1 MTFLNFDSL
10 NASPQ
15 VIEYILNNI
24 AFVSLLIM
32 TIWHWARLIYSLQ
45 FPPAIIGTV
54 GIAIANLSLSLLLEI
69 RWVESGHF
77 PLSNLY
83 ESLLFLAWGF
93 TTFHLLVEQLAK
105 VQFVG
110 VVTAPV
116 ALLITGF
123 AGFSLPKEM
132 QRATALIPALQS
144 NWLMMHVT
152 IMMMSYV
159 ALLGGSLLAIAFLVV
174 NLYTQQ
180 KDSWQGL
187 TTTTDSIPQE
197 RLSIHSK
204 GRVQGFTDLETD
216 TLKEGTAQ
224 SKASLTNTFFGFR
237 HQERLEGLSKDR
249 VPLSTIEHLKSKSR
263 AVHAD
268 DSLASE
274 IQTDNQLV
282 ESQMQLN
289 HLTEGK
295 LGSKH
300 APSLD
305 FDSFML
311 TFPATNGCDTN
322 TSTIAQTLDNLSYRT
337 LGFGFPLLTIGILSG
352 AVWANE
358 AWGSYWSWDP
368 KETWALITW
377 LVFAIYLHTRLT
389 KGWKGTGPALIAT
402 GGFIIVWICY
412 LGVNLLGTGLHSYG
426 WFQRS

>member
-1 MTFLNFDSL
+1 MTFLNLEPSL
-10 NASPQ
+10 
-15 VIEYILNNI
+15 EYILNNI

-45 FPPAIIGTV
+45 FLPAVIGTV
-54 GIAIANLSLSLLLEI
+54 GIALANLSLSFLLAI
-69 RWVESGHF
+69 RWVESRHF

-93 TTFHLLVEQLAK
+93 TAFHFLVEQLTK

-123 AGFSLPKEM
+123 ASFSLPKEM

-152 IMMMSYV
+152 IMMISYV

-174 NLYTQQ
+174 TQQ
-180 KDSWQGL
+180 KRVGEGHLL
-187 TTTTDSIPQE
+187 TFGE
-197 RLSIHSK
+197 RDAAHSYHSLP
-204 GRVQGFTDLETD
+204 FLEPGGAGGAPEVAEND
-216 TLKEGTAQ
+216 
-224 SKASLTNTFFGFR
+224 
-237 HQERLEGLSKDR
+237 
-249 VPLSTIEHLKSKSR
+249 I
-263 AVHAD
+263 
-268 DSLASE
+268 
-274 IQTDNQLV
+274 
-282 ESQMQLN
+282 
-289 HLTEGK
+289 
-295 LGSKH
+295 
-300 APSLD
+300 PSLGTD
-305 FDSFML
+305 I
-311 TFPATNGCDTN
+311 GE
-322 TSTIAQTLDNLSYRT
+322 TLDNLSYRT
-337 LGFGFPLLTIGILSG
+337 LGLGFPLLTIGILSG

-368 KETWALITW
+368 KETWAFITW

-389 KGWKGTGPALIAT
+389 KGWKGTGPALIAS

>member
-1 MTFLNFDSL
+1 MTFLNLEPSL
-10 NASPQ
+10 
-15 VIEYILNNI
+15 EYILNNI

-45 FPPAIIGTV
+45 FLPAVIGTI
-54 GIAIANLSLSLLLEI
+54 GIALANLSLSFLLAI

-93 TTFHLLVEQLAK
+93 TAFHFFVEQLTK
-105 VQFVG
+105 VEFVG

-123 AGFSLPKEM
+123 ASFSLPKEM

-152 IMMMSYV
+152 IMMISYV

-174 NLYTQQ
+174 TQQ
-180 KDSWQGL
+180 KRVGEGDAA
-187 TTTTDSIPQE
+187 
-197 RLSIHSK
+197 HSYHSLP
-204 GRVQGFTDLETD
+204 FLEPGGAGE
-216 TLKEGTAQ
+216 KIYQVAE
-224 SKASLTNTFFGFR
+224 
-237 HQERLEGLSKDR
+237 
-249 VPLSTIEHLKSKSR
+249 
-263 AVHAD
+263 
-268 DSLASE
+268 
-274 IQTDNQLV
+274 
-282 ESQMQLN
+282 
-289 HLTEGK
+289 
-295 LGSKH
+295 
-300 APSLD
+300 PSLG
-305 FDSFML
+305 
-311 TFPATNGCDTN
+311 TNIGE
-322 TSTIAQTLDNLSYRT
+322 TLDNLSYRT
-337 LGFGFPLLTIGILSG
+337 LGLGFPLLTIGILSG

-368 KETWALITW
+368 KETWAFITW

-389 KGWKGTGPALIAT
+389 KGWKGTGPALIAS
-402 GGFIIVWICY
+402 GGFVIVWICY